1 MKQRRTA
8 GIVGLI
14 AACLW
19 ALAGPAPAADKVTL
33 GALRLS
39 SSGPVF
45 IAQEKGF
52 FRDQGLE
59 VEIKIFTAAQQVPVA
74 VTSGDVDLGVTG
86 LTAGFYNL
94 AGKGALKIVAGQA
107 REEPGFPLIVYMVTK
122 TAYEGGFRSLK
133 DFPGRRVGTTTVGS
147 TFHYSLGLLARKYG
161 FDIAAVTMVPLQSV
175 PNMIA
180 AFKGGQVD
188 AILSPAVI
196 APGLEADGA
205 GRVLGYV
212 ADETPWQVGA
222 LFTSP
227 KLIETRRPLAERF
240 LKGYLLGC
248 AAYHRAFN
256 SRDAGGKV
264 AKGDGYDELLAIVAA
279 ATQQPKERV
288 AEGLPYIDGQGRL
301 QVDDIYSQVA
311 FWQAAGLVG
320 KEVDAKEIL
329 DLTFVAGHLG
339 VPK

>member
-1 MKQRRTA
+1 MSQLRTA
-8 GIVGLI
+8 I
-14 AACLW
+14 AVTIAICLW
-19 ALAGPAPAADKVTL
+19 AWAGTAAAADKVTL

-59 VEIKIFTAAQQVPVA
+59 VEIKNFTAAQQVPVA
-74 VTSGDVDLGVTG
+74 VTSGDVDFGVTG

-94 AGKGALKIVAGQA
+94 AGKGALKIIAGQS
-107 REEPGFPLIVYMVTK
+107 REEAGFPLIVYLATK
-122 TAYEGGFRSLK
+122 SAYEGGFRSLK
-133 DFPGRRVGTTTVGS
+133 DFPGKRVGTTTVGS
-147 TFHYSLGLLARKYG
+147 TFHYSLGLLAKKYS
-161 FDIAAVTMVPLQSV
+161 FDVASVQLVPLQSV
-175 PNMIA
+175 PNMVA

-205 GRVLGYV
+205 GKVLGYV

-222 LFTSP
+222 LFASP
-227 KLIETRRPLAERF
+227 KLIETKRALAERF
-240 LKGYLLGC
+240 IKGYLMGC
-248 AAYHRAFN
+248 AAYNRAFN
-256 SRDAGGKV
+256 TRDAAGKV
-264 AKGDGYDELLAIVAA
+264 VKGEGYDDLLAIVAA

-288 AEGLPYIDGQGRL
+288 ADGLPYIDAQGRL
-301 QVDDIYSQVA
+301 QVDDIYNQVA
-311 FWQAAGLVG
+311 FWQSAGLVG

-329 DLTFVAGHLG
+329 DLGFVAGHFG